1 MKKVTI
7 YTTPT
12 CAYCKM
18 AKDYF
23 VQNNVD
29 YTELDVAKDVN
40 AQQEM
45 IKKSG
50 QLGVPVIAVSDGKSE
65 KLLIGYNKSR
75 LDELLKG

>member
-23 VQNNVD
+23 SQNNIA
-29 YTELDVAKDVN
+29 YTELNVAKDVN
-40 AQQEM
+40 AQQDM

-75 LDELLKG
+75 LEELLKN

>member
-29 YTELDVAKDVN
+29 YTELDVAKDLK
-40 AQQEM
+40 AQQDM

-50 QLGVPVIAVSDGKSE
+50 QLGVPVIVISDDKGE
-65 KLLIGYNKSR
+65 KLLIGYNKGR
-75 LDELLKG
+75 LEELLKS